1 MSKYL
6 NTLALAGLSSAILIG
21 FAQQP
26 TPKVHNVPIQP
37 TSVVSGQQ
45 MYTTYCVVCHGATG
59 IGNGPAATALKVPP
73 TNLALLSQ
81 KNNGSFPAAHVASVL
96 EFGVENPAHGTA
108 VMPIWG
114 DLMLS
119 LHPNSNSNA
128 TEMHQRVANLTN
140 YLKQIQK

>member
-1 MSKYL
+1 MSKCL
-6 NTLALAGLSSAILIG
+6 NALGFAGVSFAILIG

-26 TPKVHNVPIQP
+26 APRVQSVPIQP
-37 TSVVSGQQ
+37 TSAASGQQ
-45 MYTTYCVVCHGATG
+45 MYTTYCAVCHGATG

-73 TNLALLSQ
+73 ANLSLLSR
-81 KNNGSFPAAHVASVL
+81 KNNGVFPAAHVASVL

-128 TEMHQRVANLTN
+128 IEMHQRVANLTN